1 MLVPVL
7 RPAHHPAR
15 MTVAGRGL
23 VHPRRMVTRM
33 SPGADGDRDEG
44 GSRDQ
49 TAADAGRITV
59 RSGL

>member
-1 MLVPVL
+1 
-7 RPAHHPAR
+7 
-15 MTVAGRGL
+15 
-23 VHPRRMVTRM
+23 MVTRM

-59 RSGL
+59 QSGL